1 MNMPTDFAPAERA
14 PLSEIRELAE
24 NIQKNPIIAAFHALP
39 TPLLVINSCRQAVF
53 CNSVFQSM
61 AKSENAH
68 ETVGLRPGEALGCI
82 HAHTNDGG
90 CGTSKFC
97 RDCGAAAAII
107 KSLEGTA
114 HTEECRIL
122 VHTPDFNESLDLQV
136 FTSPFKY
143 EDNDLVIFTVL
154 DISHE
159 KRRKNLEHL
168 FFHDVLNLA
177 TGLRYASQMLCRS
190 STSDYIHKQCVKM
203 DNTIS
208 QLTEE
213 IQAQRDVTRAEEGS
227 LKISLKPTSS
237 KGTLRKVWGMYSSH
251 PLCVDRQISISEDF
265 DDFYFNTDSTIL
277 VRTLG
282 NMVKNA
288 LEASEPGETITIG
301 CQKQDDYVRFWGHNI
316 LFIPEKNQRQIFKRS
331 FSTKGDGRGLG
342 TYSMKL
348 LVEKYLKGKVWF
360 ESTPETGTI
369 FSISLPDNQEQKS
382 EQP

>member
-1 MNMPTDFAPAERA
+1 MTLPTDFAPAERT
-14 PLSEIRELAE
+14 PLPELQELADI
-24 NIQKNPIIAAFHALP
+24 IQKNSMVTAFHAVP
-39 TPLLVINSCRQAVF
+39 VPLLIINTNRQTVF

-61 AKSENAH
+61 AKSQSSH

-82 HAHTNDGG
+82 HAVAHQGG

-97 RDCGAAAAII
+97 RDCGAAASII
-107 KSLEGTA
+107 KSLEGNA

-122 VHTPDFNESLDLQV
+122 RESADFNEALDLQV

-143 EDNDLVIFTVL
+143 EDYDLIIFTVL

-168 FFHDVLNLA
+168 FFHDILNLA

-190 STSDYIHKQCVKM
+190 SASSRVHEQCLKM

-208 QLTEE
+208 QMTEE
-213 IQAQRDVTRAEEGS
+213 IQAQRDLSRAEAGS
-227 LKISLKPTSS
+227 LRISIKPTSC
-237 KGTLRKVWGMYSSH
+237 KGTLRKVWDMYSSH
-251 PLCVDRQISISEDF
+251 PLCADRRIHIEEF
-265 DDFYFNTDSTIL
+265 DDFYFSTDPTIL
-277 VRTLG
+277 IRSLG

-301 CQKQDDYVRFWGHNI
+301 CQKENGKVRFWGHNNY
-316 LFIPEKNQRQIFKRS
+316 FIPEKRQRQIFKRS
-331 FSTKGDGRGLG
+331 FSTKGEGRGLG

-348 LVEKYLKGKVWF
+348 LVEKHLNGEVWF
-360 ESTPETGTI
+360 ESSPEKGTV
-369 FSISLPDNQEQKS
+369 FSISLPENREQT
-382 EQP
+382 EE